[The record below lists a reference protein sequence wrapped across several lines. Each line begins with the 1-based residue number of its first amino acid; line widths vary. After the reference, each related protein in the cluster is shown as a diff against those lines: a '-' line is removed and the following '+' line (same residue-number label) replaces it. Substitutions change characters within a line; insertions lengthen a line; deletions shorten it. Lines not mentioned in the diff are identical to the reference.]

1 MAFSS
6 SKIFWASADYIP
18 VVVEDLCETLKV
30 EGYEVVSQKLVSGD
44 EEISISKG
52 GFFRSISGMK
62 TALKIT
68 LTGLGDR
75 FRVDCKVGIFGQQAV
90 PTIISMLFC
99 WPVMITQ
106 IWGLVRQSKLDD
118 HILDLV
124 DEAIKNQNVVN
135 STTENET
142 GSETNGQTRNI
153 EYSGENT
160 IKNLKAAIALRQL

>member
-118 HILDLV
+118 HVLDLV
-124 DEAIKNQNVVN
+124 DEAIKNHA
-135 STTENET
+135 SR
-142 GSETNGQTRNI
+142 SEQ
-153 EYSGENT
+153 
-160 IKNLKAAIALRQL
+160 IAKDGNKMVFCSSCGARVKGVFCSACGAKL

>member
-118 HILDLV
+118 HVLDLV
-124 DEAIKNQNVVN
+124 DEAIKNHAIKSEQVVKGGDKMAFC
-135 STTENET
+135 SAC
-142 GSETNGQTRNI
+142 GARVKGVFCSACGA
-153 EYSGENT
+153 
-160 IKNLKAAIALRQL
+160 KL